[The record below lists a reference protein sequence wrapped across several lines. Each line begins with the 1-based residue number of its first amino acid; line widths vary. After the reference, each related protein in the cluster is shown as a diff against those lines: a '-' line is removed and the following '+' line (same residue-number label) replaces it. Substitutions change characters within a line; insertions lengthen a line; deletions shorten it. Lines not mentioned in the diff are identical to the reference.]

1 MQHKTETTMNTQ
13 QRNDNAQP
21 PRSNAPAD
29 ACDSHM
35 HIYDRRF
42 LADGASHANFPEHAT
57 VADYLDVQRQTGT
70 QRTVVVT
77 PRNYGTDNRVTLD
90 AIQQLGYDRTR
101 GIAVLTPDVTDTQL
115 AALHDGGIRG
125 IRFTLYTPVNAA
137 VTFEMVEP
145 LARRIAEL
153 GWHVQ
158 LHWTAAQIVEHRA
171 MLERLPS
178 SIVFDHLARL
188 PMPDGVS
195 HPAFGIVRGLAD
207 SGRVWVKLSGP
218 YLDSVAGV
226 TKDYADT
233 AKTARAWVD
242 ALPERLVWGSDWPH
256 TTESHKPDEARL
268 FDLLGTWTGDDTIRD
283 RILVDNAATLY
294 DFPVHIEPPR
304 QSDSSTPKRA

>member
-1 MQHKTETTMNTQ
+1 MNTQ

-195 HPAFGIVRGLAD
+195 HPAFGTVRGLAD

-242 ALPERLVWGSDWPH
+242 ALPDRLVWGSDWPH
-256 TTESHKPDEARL
+256 TQFESQIDYDKMWA
-268 FDLLGTWTGDDTIRD
+268 FAGVLLPSAAD
-283 RILVDNAATLY
+283 RKQVLVD
-294 DFPVHIEPPR
+294 
-304 QSDSSTPKRA
+304 TPAQLFRFG